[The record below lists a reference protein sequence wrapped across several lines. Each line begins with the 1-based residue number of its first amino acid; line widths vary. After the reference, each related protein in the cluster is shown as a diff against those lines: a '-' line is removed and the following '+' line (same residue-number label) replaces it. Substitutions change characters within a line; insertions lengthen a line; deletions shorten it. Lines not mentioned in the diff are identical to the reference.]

1 MSFIESMNDAR
12 EELMNLRF
20 QQATGELTDFTRLR
34 HTRRQIARL
43 MTMLH
48 EREAKAGIGRWRMN
62 NRRRMTGVVT
72 SDKMEKT
79 VVVEISRTYRHRLV

>member
-1 MSFIESMNDAR
+1 MSEKTKKLRDLSLDELRKQLNDAR

-43 MTMLH
+43 ITLLAER
-48 EREAKAGIGRWRMN
+48 EREAAMGGTK
-62 NRRRMTGVVT
+62 
-72 SDKMEKT
+72 
-79 VVVEISRTYRHRLV
+79 